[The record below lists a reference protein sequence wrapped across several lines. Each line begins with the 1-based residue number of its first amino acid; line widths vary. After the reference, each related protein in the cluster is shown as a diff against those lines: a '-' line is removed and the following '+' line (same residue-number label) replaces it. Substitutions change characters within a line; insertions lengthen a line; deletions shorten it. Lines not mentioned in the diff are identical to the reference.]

1 MSRLFRDEAVA
12 AAQSSPLGRIR
23 LATPV
28 ATTAYT
34 AVFSALLLAALVFVC
49 TGRYTRRVTV
59 SGEVTSTVGLVQVH
73 AERASVVSRLLVQR
87 GQVVKKGQPLVEY
100 AVQQGGEDSSDVNRA
115 IAGELRTQ
123 GKLAADERAG
133 SLRGFDL
140 KADDLRQRIAG
151 LQVQRAALLD
161 QRALLGEQIDVLRSR
176 QARYER
182 LRAQQYLSQAEF
194 ESTRKELISVQ
205 VQEKSMRVQISQ
217 LDEQLTVARND
228 LARLPIERRS
238 RDNAIQGDI
247 SRLRLAVIEQEAR
260 RTWRT
265 LSPVDGVVT
274 ALPVKAGI
282 VVQAGQVMVAVLPAN
297 GRMEATLL
305 INGEAAGFVEPKQRV
320 LMRLDAFPYQKYGH
334 LAGRVVAVDRNPT
347 RGADL
352 QGIGSAGAQASY
364 YVATVALD
372 TQSMTGDGR
381 QHGLL
386 PGMTCQADVM
396 LERRRLVEWMLGPAL
411 GFGRKVMD

>member
-28 ATTAYT
+28 ATTIYT
-34 AVFSALLLAALVFVC
+34 SVFTALFVAALVFVC
-49 TGRYTRRVTV
+49 MGRYTRRVTV
-59 SGEVTSTVGLVQVH
+59 TGEVTSTVGLVQVH
-73 AERASVVSRLLVQR
+73 ADRASVVSRLLVHR

-123 GKLAADERAG
+123 RDLAADELDG
-133 SLRGFDL
+133 SMRGFDL
-140 KADDLRQRIAG
+140 KAADLRQRIAG
-151 LQVQRAALLD
+151 LQVQRTALLD
-161 QRALLGEQIDVLRSR
+161 QRGLLDEQIGVLRSR
-176 QARYER
+176 QQRYER

-217 LDEQLTVARND
+217 LEEQLALAHSD

-238 RDNAIQGDI
+238 RGNAIHGDI
-247 SRLRLAVIEQEAR
+247 SRLQQAVIEQEAR

-265 LSPVDGVVT
+265 LSPVDGVIT

-282 VVQAGQVMVAVLPAN
+282 VVQAGQVMVSVLPVN

-305 INGEAAGFVEPKQRV
+305 INGEAAGFVEPAQRV

-352 QGIGSAGAQASY
+352 QGIASAGANASY
-364 YVATVALD
+364 YTATVALD
-372 TQSMTGDGR
+372 TQAMEGEGR
-381 QHGLL
+381 RYGLL

-396 LERRRLVEWMLGPAL
+396 LERRRLIEWVLGPAL
-411 GFGRKVMD
+411 GFGRRVMD